1 MNISKEQFVQIIEAV
16 IEQVDR
22 DYEISKSLDE
32 VLKDGCNHGVV
43 FTSNVVH
50 KVIDAL
56 DYDGI
61 ISWWFWD
68 GPEHGKNAETYAVYL
83 GDADDPRTEKLFIH
97 DAGELYDY
105 MMGSLVVW
113 EDK

>member
-1 MNISKEQFVQIIEAV
+1 MNISKDQFVQIIEAV
-16 IEQVDR
+16 IEQIDR

-32 VLKDGCNHGVV
+32 VLKDGCNHSVV

-56 DYDGI
+56 DYDDI

-68 GPEHGKNAETYAVYL
+68 GPEHGKNAEKFAIYL
-83 GDADDPRTEKLFIH
+83 GDADDPDTKRLAIH
-97 DAGELYDY
+97 NASELYDY
-105 MMGSLVVW
+105 LVGAQAW
-113 EDK
+113 KTQ